1 MILKASLIVF
11 SVSLVG
17 NFLGYIFH
25 LITGRF
31 LSPDQYS
38 LLESFIALDYFLAV
52 LIATFSFSI
61 INQINSSKPSQ
72 LPQLIPTLEKL
83 SLKITVIFWLIFLL
97 LFPPIKHLLHLTNPF
112 IFLIFSLKILFSF
125 FPTLYLSILR
135 AKLKFLNFS
144 LIGLISSFVKIIITT
159 VFLFLGWQ
167 VFGAIAGMTITGLV
181 TAFTSCFF
189 TKKILKLKKSS
200 LQKSL
205 PKSFWRFSLLALI
218 TQLSLTSLY
227 SSDILLT
234 RYYLPSFSAGIYSAA
249 SVMGKIIFFVSAII
263 LTVSFPIFNQQKQS
277 LIKLKSSFL
286 QAFSL
291 ITIVSLTGLL
301 VYQFFPDLITQLLY
315 RSAYSPAAV
324 FLPQFA
330 LFMAIFAL
338 FNLIIQFLLA
348 THQKIAGI
356 IAFSTALLQIFLII
370 LHHSS
375 LTLIIRN
382 SIISTSLG
390 LLFSLWFAIK
400 TIHVKKA

>member
-11 SVSLVG
+11 SASLIG
-17 NFLGYIFH
+17 NFLNYIFH
-25 LITGRF
+25 LISGRF

-52 LIATFSFSI
+52 LISTFSFSI
-61 INQINSSKPSQ
+61 INQINSSKPNQ

-83 SLKITVIFWLIFLL
+83 SLKLTAIFWLIFIL
-97 LFPPIKHLLHLTNPF
+97 LFPPIKHLLHLTSPF
-112 IFLIFSLKILFSF
+112 IFLVFSLKIIFSF
-125 FPTLYLSILR
+125 FPNLYLSILR
-135 AKLKFLNFS
+135 AKLKFLNIS
-144 LIGLISSFVKIIITT
+144 LICLIPAFVKIIATT
-159 VFLFLGWQ
+159 IFLFLGWQ

-181 TAFTSCFF
+181 GAFTSYFF

-205 PKSFWRFSLLALI
+205 PKSFWRFSLLTLI

-234 RYYLPSFSAGIYSAA
+234 RYYLPSFQAGIYSAT

-263 LTVSFPIFNQQKQS
+263 LSVSFPVFNQQKQD

-291 ITIVSLTGLL
+291 ITIISLAGLL
-301 VYQFFPDLITQLLY
+301 IYQFFPNLITQLLY

-338 FNLIIQFLLA
+338 LNLVIQFLLA
-348 THQKIAGI
+348 THQKTAGI
-356 IAFSTALLQIFLII
+356 IAFATALLQIFLII

-400 TIHVKKA
+400 TIHVKKV